1 MATLK
6 RLVLTAIALMVVG
19 CLTGTQKEFLST
31 HDKAIVKDKDEYMY
45 SEWIGK
51 VQTFQKHYK
60 LHLTSLDLKDTTI
73 IMGVSSDIYEK
84 HEIGDTIKTEILWQH

>member
-6 RLVLTAIALMVVG
+6 RLVLTAIALMVVV
-19 CLTGTQKEFLST
+19 CLTGNQNEFLST
-31 HDKAIVKDKDEYMY
+31 HDKAIVKDKDEYMH
-45 SEWIGK
+45 SVWIGK
-51 VQTFQKHYK
+51 MQTFKKKYK
-60 LHLTSLDLKDTTI
+60 LHLTSLDLKDTT